1 MTNNR
6 DPREIL
12 SEYDMLSTVPGEIED
27 LEWGNEFVSEMATAL
42 SQTLEELAMF
52 GDVLVV
58 ARNAPINF
66 LQAERDALEA
76 IVNEMRTKN
85 DALKAR
91 CSEQDVDLTR
101 CIERLERSEA
111 RCSKVEAERDLLTVM
126 LIEQDAIKARCQ
138 ELEAERQTP
147 TAGLLDATL
156 YSDRARLK
164 ARCSMLE
171 RQDREADAVLKV
183 YGESFAKLQARCE
196 RYEKALK
203 WYADPLTH
211 LLDDANGD
219 YTRATIPIIEDD
231 GKVAS
236 EALRESGTEKG
247 EG

>member
-101 CIERLERSEA
+101 CIERLERSES

-126 LIEQDAIKARCQ
+126 LIEQDAIKARC
-138 ELEAERQTP
+138 
-147 TAGLLDATL
+147 
-156 YSDRARLK
+156 
-164 ARCSMLE
+164 SMLE
-171 RQDREADAVLKV
+171 TVINLAKDYVSHADKCD
-183 YGESFAKLQARCE
+183 F
-196 RYEKALK
+196 
-203 WYADPLTH
+203 YADYPCSCG
-211 LLDDANGD
+211 LDKWFAS
-219 YTRATIPIIEDD
+219 TREVT
-231 GKVAS
+231 
-236 EALRESGTEKG
+236 T
-247 EG
+247 